1 MRRFR
6 NRREAG
12 RALGALLE
20 TYRGLHPVV
29 LGIPRGGVPVAFEV
43 ARALEAPLDVFIVR
57 KLGVPGEE
65 ELAMGAIA
73 SGGAVVR
80 NEDVIAAAGVSDE
93 AMTRVMAMEM
103 REVKRREAAYRSGR
117 PYVNVRDEIVILVD
131 DGMATGASMLVA
143 VRALRAHRPSQIVV
157 AVPVASR
164 QALAALRSVVD
175 DWACVIA
182 PEPFFG
188 GVGFWYDDFSQVG
201 DAEVH
206 DLLAQ
211 AMPGRRASAAFAG

>member
-1 MRRFR
+1 MTRIH

-20 TYRGLHPVV
+20 TYRALQPVV
-29 LGIPRGGVPVAFEV
+29 LGVPRGGVPVAFEV
-43 ARALEAPLDVFIVR
+43 ARTLEAPLDVFVVR
-57 KLGVPGEE
+57 ELVVPGQDERCI
-65 ELAMGAIA
+65 GAIA

-80 NEDVIAAAGVSDE
+80 NDDVIAAARPSAE
-93 AMTRVMAMEM
+93 SINRVMAAEM
-103 REVKRREAAYRSGR
+103 RELQCREAAYRSAR
-117 PYVNVRDEIVILVD
+117 PPLGLRDEIVILVD
-131 DGMATGASMLVA
+131 DGMASGASMLMA
-143 VRALRAHRPSQIVV
+143 VRALRAHRPAQIVV

-164 QALAALRSVVD
+164 QALALLRNAVD

-188 GVGFWYDDFSQVG
+188 GVGFWYEDFSQVG

-211 AMPGRRASAAFAG
+211 SMPARRFAAASV

>member
-1 MRRFR
+1 MTRFR

-43 ARALEAPLDVFIVR
+43 ARALEASLDVFVVR
-57 KLGVPGEE
+57 TLGVPGEE
-65 ELAMGAIA
+65 ERG
-73 SGGAVVR
+73 
-80 NEDVIAAAGVSDE
+80 
-93 AMTRVMAMEM
+93 MEM
-103 REVKRREAAYRSGR
+103 REVQRREAAYRSGR
-117 PYVNVRDEIVILVD
+117 PAVNLRDEIVVLVD

-164 QALAALRSVVD
+164 QALAALRNAVD

-188 GVGFWYDDFSQVG
+188 GVGFWYDDFRQVG

-211 AMPGRRASAAFAG
+211 AMPGRQLAAASAG

>member
-1 MRRFR
+1 MTRLR

-20 TYRGLHPVV
+20 TYRTLQPVV
-29 LGIPRGGVPVAFEV
+29 LGVPRGGVPVAFEI
-43 ARALEAPLDVFIVR
+43 ARALEAPLDVFVVR
-57 KLGVPGEE
+57 RLGVPGEDG
-65 ELAMGAIA
+65 LTLGAIA
-73 SGGAVVR
+73 SGGVVVR
-80 NEDVIAAAGVSDE
+80 NDDVIADAGMTPESIGAAV
-93 AMTRVMAMEM
+93 TTEM
-103 REVKRREAAYRSGR
+103 RELQRREVAYRSGR
-117 PYVNVRDEIVILVD
+117 PRLSLREQIVILVD
-131 DGMATGASMLVA
+131 DGMATGASMLLT
-143 VRALRAHRPSQIVV
+143 VRALRAHRPAQIVV

-164 QALAALRSVVD
+164 QALALMRNAVD

-188 GVGFWYDDFSQVG
+188 GAGLWYEDFRQVT

-211 AMPGRRASAAFAG
+211 ALPGQRLVATSA